1 MCGGECRSS
10 SGQGDKLRNRIQTS
24 IGGRPIPAALP
35 SVVPPDRR
43 TGHTSPAI
51 VHSLTRVCLCD
62 PVDCSFPVPH
72 PEFAQTHVC
81 FLTVSLL
88 NVIVW
93 FLTRETGICSSTG
106 GKKGETGHTGLIYT
120 QTPPTVFSSFLHLKC
135 FQE

>member
-1 MCGGECRSS
+1 MLGGECRSS

-24 IGGRPIPAALP
+24 RGGRPIPAALP
-35 SVVPPDRR
+35 SVVPPDRHA
-43 TGHTSPAI
+43 GQTSPAI

-120 QTPPTVFSSFLHLKC
+120 QTAPTVLSFFLHLKC